1 MFNLVRSIENKLKI
15 IEHSSLINIDKN
27 INDII
32 NYNKEQFLFSFFHSR
47 EISQINNSKNN
58 EIKKAIVNGINYFR
72 YVMNNYKINYMKL
85 DLMSDNI
92 KLKKNYETFK
102 SLIDQDILYQLI
114 LCFFQEKRILESI
127 ILIQY
132 SKKYDKNI
140 AFILLKNLVENND
153 SINFNNFKFIWKIPL
168 FEYLANY
175 YSKNNNNEAINT
187 INILIKRISNHQFFK
202 GHQIRK
208 NFKIINFLNFL
219 EYLNNNKYNF

>member
-1 MFNLVRSIENKLKI
+1 
-15 IEHSSLINIDKN
+15 
-27 INDII
+27 
-32 NYNKEQFLFSFFHSR
+32 
-47 EISQINNSKNN
+47 
-58 EIKKAIVNGINYFR
+58 
-72 YVMNNYKINYMKL
+72 MKL

-102 SLIDQDILYQLI
+102 LLIDQDILYQLI

-168 FEYLANY
+168 FEYLASY

-187 INILIKRISNHQFFK
+187 INVLIKRISNHQFFK

-208 NFKIINFLNFL
+208 NFKIKNFLNFL
-219 EYLNNNKYNF
+219 EYLNNNKYNL